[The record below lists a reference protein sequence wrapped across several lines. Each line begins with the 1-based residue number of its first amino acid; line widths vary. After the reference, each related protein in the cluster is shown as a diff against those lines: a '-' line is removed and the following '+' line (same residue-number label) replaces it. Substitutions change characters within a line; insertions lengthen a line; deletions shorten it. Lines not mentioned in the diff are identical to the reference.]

1 MLTKPKTFPGFGPG
15 RLFSLNVGSFGQD
28 SNPKKEFNDHV
39 IRASVLNRDFHWH
52 SHEDSDETFLVL
64 EGTLELDHEGGTET
78 LTAGELFTVPRG
90 VKHRTRAQG
99 RVLNLTFEQKET
111 DVTGG
116 KEA

>member
-1 MLTKPKTFPGFGPG
+1 MKDAKRHLQKVNLHDLTKDFEGDWRNFIVT
-15 RLFSLNVGSFGQD
+15 
-28 SNPKKEFNDHV
+28 EINDHV

-78 LTAGELFTVPRG
+78 LTAGELFTVPKG
-90 VKHRTRAQG
+90 IKHRTRAQG
-99 RVLNLTFEQKET
+99 RVLNLTFGQRET

-116 KEA
+116 KGP